1 MRATI
6 VAILLP
12 CLLFKNARSQVS
24 STTHKDVSACAC
36 GFYDAEAEIV
46 YTDAQIVYF
55 NETNGFPEDDYVIQ
69 EYKHSRDFGW
79 NSIYRQGATKQNAVV
94 GNDTTARNLTALQL
108 FLDPS
113 TPEHLVMGANVR
125 TRRQDIFYGSFRASM
140 RPPRKWR
147 HGSAMS
153 MVLDHNLTESWSLD
167 VMNTDNNTNAWI
179 SFLAKNIFPNNW
191 LGLNFSALA
200 NETDLSPWY
209 YTEYR
214 VDWSKEQLDYYV
226 GDKLR
231 HSYTKLQNG
240 TLPSTP
246 SAIQYK
252 HWSVGNR
259 YSMQGPPLN
268 QSEAD
273 IAWTRHFFNSSL
285 TTKEEQKLF
294 DARCTRTDACLMS
307 DYSLRGS
314 TPYSQEALKK
324 WHQESH
330 PYRLRWV
337 PITIDVVMA
346 AVFIALVTKTL
357 VRRFR
362 GAHSG
367 KGKDSSHGHEGPA
380 KDYEKKETAEIEH
393 NQAFES
399 YTDLRRTSSW
409 DSFGTIQPISSG
421 TLTPLPQYQSQIH
434 SPSASLRP
442 SRKSSVYNLA
452 TAAANARNDASDSF
466 VGGSSTPTTPTDSRP
481 RNGFGTGNGRV
492 LPGIDTGLDKSSFE
506 IAAHGS
512 VNPSNANTEPS
523 SPVQHG
529 SPTAPE
535 GSSTNLLFPKPEPK
549 AKAESDKTDKPEN
562 KTERSPPVQR
572 VDYLAGFIGLS
583 AIMVTLNHFGLTFF
597 PAVIEPGVPYH
608 YRSEYWARM
617 TIATYIF
624 DALWIG
630 PFLMISTRFLVSN
643 YLRTGNLANMAQK
656 IVVRPFRLLT
666 PVALIAFLQYFLMD
680 SGAIYYLEYLP
691 SVTWSTWPFTTI
703 VENPGIF
710 VSQIIELAFLI
721 PNAAPHITF
730 TYCTGVLWTIPVQL
744 QGAWQTLIGLIMVK
758 ECKTPWK
765 RFAFY
770 AFCICNH
777 WYGLSWGSYYYAGVL
792 LADLDLTYKYK
803 LWLHKRPFVYYPVLW
818 LLIAVALGGF
828 TIDLVTQWT
837 HVNYATFEY
846 GWHPDHQ
853 SGLSI
858 SQAGHAVYPD
868 YFIPRLNALLATVSM
883 QAIVEICPTVQKVL
897 SVKILQKIFPHI
909 FTIYLIHGFIF
920 WSIGSWAMCTLFE
933 YGLPYWLCCLLVAII
948 CYGSLFG
955 SLPLLTPPIEAV
967 GKSFTVRLWE
977 HARTEPIKRKP
988 TSYPFGPDLVSG
1000 NNDQETRSE
1009 KDTSSMMKSLHSSA
1023 KLSQETVVEIHPVV
1037 KRSP

>member
-1 MRATI
+1 M
-6 VAILLP
+6 
-12 CLLFKNARSQVS
+12 SQASS
-24 STTHKDVSACAC
+24 STTHKDVADCAC
-36 GFYDAEAEIV
+36 GFYDTEADIV

-55 NETNGFPEDDYVIQ
+55 NETDGFPEDEYVIQ

-94 GNDTTARNLTALQL
+94 GNDTTARNLTALRL

-125 TRRQDIFYGSFRASM
+125 TQRQDIFYGSFRASM

-147 HGSAMS
+147 HGSAIS
-153 MVLDHNLTESWSLD
+153 MVLNHNLTESWSLD

-179 SFLAKNIFPNNW
+179 SFLAKNVFPNIW

-200 NETDLSPWY
+200 NETDISPWY

-226 GDKLR
+226 GDELR
-231 HSYTKLQNG
+231 HSYTKRQNG

-259 YSMQGPPLN
+259 YTMQGPPLN
-268 QSEAD
+268 QSEANVK
-273 IAWTRHFFNSSL
+273 WTRHFFNSSL
-285 TTKEEQKLF
+285 TTKEEKKAF
-294 DARCTRTDACLMS
+294 DARCTPTDACLMS
-307 DYSLRGS
+307 DNSLRGS
-314 TPYSQEALKK
+314 TPYSEDALKK

-330 PYRLRWV
+330 SYRHRWV

-346 AVFIALVTKTL
+346 AVFLVLVTKTL

-362 GAHSG
+362 GAKSQDSG
-367 KGKDSSHGHEGPA
+367 HGHGEPA
-380 KDYEKKETAEIEH
+380 KDSEKKMAEIGPNE
-393 NQAFES
+393 AFES
-399 YTDLRRTSSW
+399 HTDLRRNSSW
-409 DSFGTIQPISSG
+409 DSFGTVQPISSG
-421 TLTPLPQYQSQIH
+421 ILTP
-434 SPSASLRP
+434 
-442 SRKSSVYNLA
+442 KSSAYNLA
-452 TAAANARNDASDSF
+452 AAANARNYFDAPDNF
-466 VGGSSTPTTPTDSRP
+466 VGELGTRTTPTDSKP
-481 RNGFGTGNGRV
+481 RNGFGMGNGRV
-492 LPGIDTGLDKSSFE
+492 LPGIDTSLRRPSFE
-506 IAAHGS
+506 IASHGS
-512 VNPSNANTEPS
+512 VNPSRANTEPS
-523 SPVQHG
+523 SPIQHG
-529 SPTAPE
+529 GHTGPE
-535 GSSTNLLFPKPEPK
+535 SSTINLIFPKPEPK
-549 AKAESDKTDKPEN
+549 AKVESDKTGTPEN
-562 KTERSPPVQR
+562 KAGKPPPVQR

-583 AIMVTLNHFGLTFF
+583 AIMVTLNHFALTFI
-597 PAVIEPGVPYH
+597 PAVIESNVPHH
-608 YRSEYWARM
+608 YKSEYWARM

-643 YLRTGNLANMAQK
+643 YLRTENLANMAQK

-666 PVALIAFLQYFLMD
+666 PVALIALLQYFLMD
-680 SGAIYYLEYLP
+680 SGAIHYLEYLP
-691 SVTWSTWPFTTI
+691 SVTWSTWPFTAL

-758 ECKTPWK
+758 QCKTPWK

-803 LWLHKRPFVYYPVLW
+803 PWLHKRPFVYYPVLW
-818 LLIAVALGGF
+818 LLIAVAFGGF

-837 HVNYATFEY
+837 HVNYATYEY

-858 SQAGHAVYPD
+858 SQAGHSTYPD
-868 YFIPRLNALLATVSM
+868 YFIPRLNALLAT
-883 QAIVEICPTVQKVL
+883 
-897 SVKILQKIFPHI
+897 
-909 FTIYLIHGFIF
+909 
-920 WSIGSWAMCTLFE
+920 
-933 YGLPYWLCCLLVAII
+933 
-948 CYGSLFG
+948 
-955 SLPLLTPPIEAV
+955 AV
-967 GKSFTVRLWE
+967 GKSFTLRLWE
-977 HARTEPIKRKP
+977 HASTEPIERKP

-1000 NNDQETRSE
+1000 NNDLEAPSE
-1009 KDTSSMMKSLHSSA
+1009 KDASSMMKSPHAPA

-1037 KRSP
+1037 KWPPS